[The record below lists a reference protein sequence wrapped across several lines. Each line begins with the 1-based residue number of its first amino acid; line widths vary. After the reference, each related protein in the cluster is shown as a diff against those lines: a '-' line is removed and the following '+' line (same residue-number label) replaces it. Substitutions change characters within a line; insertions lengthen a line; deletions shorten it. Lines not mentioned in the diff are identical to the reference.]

1 MREIATAL
9 TENIDRVISIIF
21 IVPLKKI
28 VPTPL
33 ASAMY
38 NACTKDGSIIGP
50 RINPKPMGPG

>member
-38 NACTKDGSIIGP
+38 NACT
-50 RINPKPMGPG
+50 